1 MRATAALGCA
11 ALIWVSALAMR
22 VDGRQEHIHH
32 APAQARLLASPLDLT
47 DTDLTAGQATYGARC
62 VGCHGAAGK
71 GGVPPATN
79 RPAPS
84 DLTRAD
90 LRTHTDGEIYWVI
103 ANGIP
108 ESGMPAFA
116 ALSETERWQLVAWVR
131 SLGGVR
137 LSVRPTDGGASYTWD
152 LPPGFPRPKVPAD
165 NPMNAAKVALGRHL
179 FYDTRLSI
187 DGTFSC
193 ANCHE
198 QRLAFSDGKARA
210 VGVTGEVHP
219 RGSMALANI
228 AYSPVLTWANPTQR
242 RLETQALVPMFGED
256 PVELGLSG
264 KEQQMLAR
272 LRAEPR
278 YPAMFAAAFPGDAA
292 PISLASVTRAIASFE
307 RTLLSGRSPYDLY
320 RTSADPRAL
329 SPAAMRGEEIFFSER
344 TECFH
349 CHGGFNFTETADY
362 VGKGFL
368 EIEFHNTGLYNLD
381 DHGSYPA
388 PNTGVHEVTQDPD
401 DMGRFKAPSLR
412 NIALTA
418 PYMHDGSIATLPDV
432 IRHYEAGGRTVA
444 NGLHKG
450 VGAGNVHKSEFVKG
464 FTLTDDGRQ
473 THTADPL
480 HRGGPGGAGSC
491 AGAERDTASRRP
503 GRSVDEPVLPRAA
516 ARGLHLVAGL
526 RPARRDRVA
535 QASALRPRAVR

>member
-1 MRATAALGCA
+1 MRTTAALGCA
-11 ALIWVSALAMR
+11 TLLWAAALATR

-32 APAQARLLASPLDLT
+32 APAQARMLASPLDLT
-47 DTDLTAGQATYGARC
+47 DADLAAGQATYATRC
-62 VGCHGAAGK
+62 AGCHGPAGTGGAA
-71 GGVPPATN
+71 PAAS

-90 LRTHTDGEIYWVI
+90 LRTHADGEIYWVI

-108 ESGMPAFA
+108 SSGMPAFA
-116 ALSETERWQLVAWVR
+116 TLSETARWQLVAWVR

-137 LSVRPTDGGASYTWD
+137 LSVRATDGGASYTWD

-165 NPMNAAKVALGRHL
+165 NPMSTAKVDLGRHL
-179 FYDTRLSI
+179 FYDTRLSL

-193 ANCHE
+193 GTCHE
-198 QRLAFSDGKARA
+198 QRLAFTDGKARA

-219 RGSMALANI
+219 RGSMGLANI

-264 KEQQMLAR
+264 KEQEMLAR
-272 LRAEPR
+272 LQAAPR
-278 YPAMFAAAFPGDAA
+278 YPALFAAAFPGDAA
-292 PISLASVTRAIASFE
+292 PLSLANVTRAIASFE

-329 SPAAMRGEEIFFSER
+329 SAPAMRGEEIFFSER

-368 EIEFHNTGLYNLD
+368 EIEFHNTGLYNLAD
-381 DHGSYPA
+381 QGLYPT
-388 PNTGVHEVTQDPD
+388 PNTGVHEVTQDPE

-432 IRHYEAGGRTVA
+432 IRHYEAGGRTIA
-444 NGLHKG
+444 EGPHKG
-450 VGAGNVHKSEFVKG
+450 VGAANGRKSEFVKG
-464 FTLTDDGRQ
+464 FQLTDEE
-473 THTADPL
+473 
-480 HRGGPGGAGSC
+480 RG
-491 AGAERDTASRRP
+491 D
-503 GRSVDEPVLPRAA
+503 
-516 ARGLHLVAGL
+516 LVAFL
-526 RPARRDRVA
+526 ESLTDLAFTSDPRFSNPWPAGTPV
-535 QASALRPRAVR
+535 PTKGK

>member
-1 MRATAALGCA
+1 MRSTAALGCA
-11 ALIWVSALAMR
+11 ALIWVSALATR

-47 DTDLTAGQATYGARC
+47 DTDLTAGQATYGVRC
-62 VGCHGAAGK
+62 AICHGPRGK
-71 GGVPPATN
+71 GGVATAPN
-79 RPAPS
+79 RPQPS

-103 ANGIP
+103 TNGIP
-108 ESGMPAFA
+108 ASEMPAFA

-137 LSVRPTDGGASYTWD
+137 FSVRPTDGGASYSWD

-165 NPMNAAKVALGRHL
+165 NPMSPAKVVLGRHL
-179 FYDTRLSI
+179 FYDRRLSL

-264 KEQQMLAR
+264 QEQQMLQR

-329 SPAAMRGEEIFFSER
+329 SPAAMRGEEI
-344 TECFH
+344 
-349 CHGGFNFTETADY
+349 

-381 DHGSYPA
+381 ADGSYPA
-388 PNTGVHEVTQDPD
+388 PNTGVHGITQNPD

-418 PYMHDGSIATLPDV
+418 PYMHDGSIATLADV
-432 IRHYEAGGRTVA
+432 IRHYEAGGRTVPD
-444 NGLHKG
+444 GPHKG
-450 VGAGNVHKSEFVKG
+450 AGAGNVHKSEFVKG
-464 FTLTDDGRQ
+464 FALTDDERRDLVMFLESL
-473 THTADPL
+473 TDLAFTSDP
-480 HRGGPGGAGSC
+480 RFSDPW
-491 AGAERDTASRRP
+491 P
-503 GRSVDEPVLPRAA
+503 A
-516 ARGLHLVAGL
+516 AR
-526 RPARRDRVA
+526 PAPA
-535 QASALRPRAVR
+535 KGK